1 MNEIPLKQVIDASLT
16 NLKSFLNAD
25 SVVGTPIT
33 LPGDV
38 VVIPV
43 SKVSCGFTSGGV
55 DFDSK
60 TNPRREV
67 PHFGGGNGAGV
78 SVTPVTFLVIS
89 EGNVRLM
96 NVNGTGVSS
105 DSAIVNT
112 ISDLVDKS
120 PAIFGKLKSFFKKG
134 DKKTEENAKE
144 KTEDKKEDRTEGKS
158 EDEILADLDK
168 V

>member
-1 MNEIPLKQVIDASLT
+1 MNEIPLKQVIDSSLS
-16 NLKSFLNAD
+16 NLKTFLNAD
-25 SVVGTPIT
+25 TVVGSPIT

-38 VVIPV
+38 VIVPV

-60 TNPRREV
+60 SNPKRDQ

-89 EGNVRLM
+89 DGNVRLM

-105 DSAIVNT
+105 DSAIVNV

-120 PAIFGKLKSFFKKG
+120 PSIFGKLKTMFKKG
-134 DKKTEENAKE
+134 KGSDKEEVGEVDAEE
-144 KTEDKKEDRTEGKS
+144 KA
-158 EDEILADLDK
+158 EDEIIKELDE

>member
-16 NLKSFLNAD
+16 NLKSFLTAD
-25 SVVGTPIT
+25 SVVGTPIN

-60 TNPRREV
+60 NNPRRET

-89 EGNVRLM
+89 DGNVRLM

-120 PAIFGKLKSFFKKG
+120 PAIFDKLKSFFKKG
-134 DKKTEENAKE
+134 DKKAEEE
-144 KTEDKKEDRTEGKS
+144 KAGETVEEKPEDKS
-158 EDEILADLDK
+158 EDEILSELDK

>member
-1 MNEIPLKQVIDASLT
+1 MNEIPLKQVIDSSLE
-16 NLKSFLNAD
+16 NLKTFLNAD
-25 SVVGTPIT
+25 TVVGTPIA

-38 VVIPV
+38 TIVPI

-60 TNPRREV
+60 VNPRREA

-78 SVTPVTFLVIS
+78 SITPVTFLVIS
-89 EGNVRLM
+89 EGTVRLM

-112 ISDLVDKS
+112 LSDLVDRS
-120 PAIFGKLKSFFKKG
+120 PVIFSKLKEVFKK
-134 DKKTEENAKE
+134 
-144 KTEDKKEDRTEGKS
+144 DKKE
-158 EDEILADLDK
+158 EDEEAGEDDIPESLDQ

>member
-1 MNEIPLKQVIDASLT
+1 MNEIPLKQVIDSSLS
-16 NLKSFLNAD
+16 NIKSFLNAD
-25 SVVGTPIT
+25 TVVGTPIT

-38 VVIPV
+38 VVVPI

-60 TNPRREV
+60 INPKRDQ

-89 EGNVRLM
+89 DGTVRLM

-105 DSAIVNT
+105 DSAIVNV
-112 ISDLVDKS
+112 ISDLIDKS
-120 PAIFGKLKSFFKKG
+120 PALFGKLKAMFKKN
-134 DKKTEENAKE
+134 KP
-144 KTEDKKEDRTEGKS
+144 EDKDGEED
-158 EDEILADLDK
+158 IPADLDE